1 VWLLDVQTSL
11 LIDSILRQTTVL
23 IARLSTAS
31 GLRAPLAHITSQLF
45 LDLVRELEQQGLGRK
60 VIADMFGLALR
71 SYQQK
76 VQRLRDA
83 ASDRS
88 ATLWEA
94 VLGYL
99 REEQTASRAQVLAR
113 FAREDGAMVRGVL
126 SDLVA
131 SSLVQ
136 RTGSGDGATY
146 RATPGDDALD
156 GQWKT
161 EVLEHFQAM
170 VSAILA
176 KLPLGAGAKAVSS
189 PGSTFTFHVW
199 PGHPHYEQVFALFE
213 RTRRELSAL
222 WGAVTAHNAQHPSPA
237 PPEPLTLYFGHS
249 GAFRPPA
256 VPTTHR

>member
-1 VWLLDVQTSL
+1 MENTAIFVFVTRFRRQVWLLDVQTSL

-23 IARLSTAS
+23 IARLSTNS
-31 GLRAPLAHITSQLF
+31 GLRAPLAHVTSQLF
-45 LDLVRELEQQGLGRK
+45 LDLVEQLEAQGLGRK

-76 VQRLRDA
+76 VQRLQDA
-83 ASDRS
+83 VSDRS

-99 REEQTASRAQVLAR
+99 REQQTATRAQVLAR

-126 SDLVA
+126 SDLVTSA
-131 SSLVQ
+131 LVQ

-146 RATPGDDALD
+146 RAAAHDDALD
-156 GQWKT
+156 SQWKA

-170 VSAILA
+170 VGAILG
-176 KLPLGAGAKAVSS
+176 KLPSSASTKAGS
-189 PGSTFTFHVW
+189 PPAGSTFTFHVS

-213 RTRRELSAL
+213 RYQAAGGAHSPSMTR
-222 WGAVTAHNAQHPSPA
+222 GV
-237 PPEPLTLYFGHS
+237 
-249 GAFRPPA
+249 
-256 VPTTHR
+256 VPNSR